1 MESSQPRP
9 SQAYIRSRRPVLAP
23 QAAQRIAGRAIR
35 CRPKRTALK
44 APQDVRSS
52 SLGSYRRPVDNIR
65 QSRMMPVR
73 DRMYDRQPQLVATPE
88 DEEDDEMDYH
98 DEEPCYDEEFGD
110 PQDPQDDD
118 RYVLEALISQ
128 QSKATL
134 TLINKMRTEFLENMK
149 QMRTESSGN
158 MKQMRTESSESMKQ
172 MRKEFLEALK
182 QIRTDN
188 NQLPQRISETI
199 VRTISG
205 QTNLH
210 AQGATGRGAPFQMGL
225 DSTVDPSNLMSN
237 TGGTENN
244 GS

>member
-9 SQAYIRSRRPVLAP
+9 SPAYIQSRRPVLAP
-23 QAAQRIAGRAIR
+23 QAAQRIARRATQ
-35 CRPKRTALK
+35 CRPRRAARKAL
-44 APQDVRSS
+44 QDVRSS
-52 SLGSYRRPVDNIR
+52 SLGSYRWPVDHIR
-65 QSRMMPVR
+65 QSRVMPVR

-88 DEEDDEMDYH
+88 DEQDDEMVYH
-98 DEEPCYDEEFGD
+98 DEEPSYDEEFGD
-110 PQDPQDDD
+110 PQEPQDDD
-118 RYVLEALISQ
+118 RYVLEALINQ

-149 QMRTESSGN
+149 QMRTEL
-158 MKQMRTESSESMKQ
+158 
-172 MRKEFLEALK
+172 LEALK

-199 VRTISG
+199 VRAISG

-210 AQGATGRGAPFQMGL
+210 AQGATGRGAPLQMGL

-237 TGGTENN
+237 TRGTENN

>member
-9 SQAYIRSRRPVLAP
+9 SQAYIQSRRPVLAP
-23 QAAQRIAGRAIR
+23 QPAQRIARRATR
-35 CRPKRTALK
+35 CRPKRTALE

-65 QSRMMPVR
+65 QRRMMPVR
-73 DRMYDRQPQLVATPE
+73 DRMYDRQPQLVTTPE
-88 DEEDDEMDYH
+88 DEQDDEMVYH

-118 RYVLEALISQ
+118 RYVLEALINQ

-134 TLINKMRTEFLENMK
+134 TLINK
-149 QMRTESSGN
+149 
-158 MKQMRTESSESMKQ
+158 MRTESSESMKQ

-210 AQGATGRGAPFQMGL
+210 AQGATGGGAPFQMGL

-237 TGGTENN
+237 TRGTENN

>member
-1 MESSQPRP
+1 MESSKPRP

-23 QAAQRIAGRAIR
+23 QAAQRIAKRATR
-35 CRPKRTALK
+35 SRHRPTALE

-65 QSRMMPVR
+65 QRRMAQVR

-88 DEEDDEMDYH
+88 DEQDDEMVYH
-98 DEEPCYDEEFGD
+98 DEEPSYDEEFGD
-110 PQDPQDDD
+110 PQDPQDD
-118 RYVLEALISQ
+118 RYVLEALINQ

-149 QMRTESSGN
+149 QT
-158 MKQMRTESSESMKQ
+158 
-172 MRKEFLEALK
+172 RKEFLEALK

-210 AQGATGRGAPFQMGL
+210 AQGATGGGAPFQMGL

-237 TGGTENN
+237 TRGTENN
-244 GS
+244 GP

>member
-9 SQAYIRSRRPVLAP
+9 SQAYIQSRRPVLAP
-23 QAAQRIAGRAIR
+23 QPAQRIARRATR
-35 CRPKRTALK
+35 CRPKRTALE

-65 QSRMMPVR
+65 QRRMMPVR
-73 DRMYDRQPQLVATPE
+73 DRMYDRQPQLVTTPE
-88 DEEDDEMDYH
+88 DEQDDEMVYH

-118 RYVLEALISQ
+118 RYVLEALINQ

-134 TLINKMRTEFLENMK
+134 TL
-149 QMRTESSGN
+149 
-158 MKQMRTESSESMKQ
+158 
-172 MRKEFLEALK
+172 
-182 QIRTDN
+182 N

-199 VRTISG
+199 VRTITG
-205 QTNLH
+205 QPNLH
-210 AQGATGRGAPFQMGL
+210 AQGATGGGAPFQMGL

-237 TGGTENN
+237 TRGTENN

>member
-9 SQAYIRSRRPVLAP
+9 SQAYIQSRRPVLAP
-23 QAAQRIAGRAIR
+23 QAAQRIARRATR
-35 CRPKRTALK
+35 CRPKRAARKAL
-44 APQDVRSS
+44 QDVRFS
-52 SLGSYRRPVDNIR
+52 SLGSYRLPVGHIR

-88 DEEDDEMDYH
+88 DEQDDEMVYH
-98 DEEPCYDEEFGD
+98 DEEPSYDEEFGD
-110 PQDPQDDD
+110 PQEPQDDD
-118 RYVLEALISQ
+118 RYVLEALINQ

-134 TLINKMRTEFLENMK
+134 TLINKMRTEFLESMK
-149 QMRTESSGN
+149 QMRTEL
-158 MKQMRTESSESMKQ
+158 
-172 MRKEFLEALK
+172 LEALK
-182 QIRTDN
+182 QIRTDFSSNIANRIYSN

-210 AQGATGRGAPFQMGL
+210 AQGATGRGAPLQMGL

-237 TGGTENN
+237 ARGTENN

>member
-9 SQAYIRSRRPVLAP
+9 SQAYIQSRRPVLAP
-23 QAAQRIAGRAIR
+23 QAVQRIARRATR
-35 CRPKRTALK
+35 CRPRRAARKAL
-44 APQDVRSS
+44 QDVRSS
-52 SLGSYRRPVDNIR
+52 SLGSYRRPVDHIR

-88 DEEDDEMDYH
+88 DEQDDEMVYH
-98 DEEPCYDEEFGD
+98 DEEPSYDEEFGD
-110 PQDPQDDD
+110 PQEPQDDD
-118 RYVLEALISQ
+118 RYVLEALINQ
-128 QSKATL
+128 QSKVTL
-134 TLINKMRTEFLENMK
+134 TGINKMRTEFLENMK
-149 QMRTESSGN
+149 QMRTESSES
-158 MKQMRTESSESMKQ
+158 MKQMRTEL
-172 MRKEFLEALK
+172 LEALK

-210 AQGATGRGAPFQMGL
+210 AQGATGRGAPLQMGL

-237 TGGTENN
+237 TRGTENN

>member
-9 SQAYIRSRRPVLAP
+9 SQAYIQSHRPVLAP
-23 QAAQRIAGRAIR
+23 QAAQRIARRATR
-35 CRPKRTALK
+35 CRPKRAARKAL
-44 APQDVRSS
+44 QDVQFS
-52 SLGSYRRPVDNIR
+52 SLGSYRLPVDNIR

-88 DEEDDEMDYH
+88 DEQDDEMVYH
-98 DEEPCYDEEFGD
+98 DEEPSYDEEFGD
-110 PQDPQDDD
+110 PQEPQDDG
-118 RYVLEALISQ
+118 RYVLEALINQ

-134 TLINKMRTEFLENMK
+134 TLINKMRTEFLESMK
-149 QMRTESSGN
+149 QMRTE
-158 MKQMRTESSESMKQ
+158 
-172 MRKEFLEALK
+172 LLDALK

-199 VRTISG
+199 VRAISG

-210 AQGATGRGAPFQMGL
+210 AQGATGRGAPLQMGL

-237 TGGTENN
+237 TRGTENI

>member
-1 MESSQPRP
+1 MESSQPRLSP
-9 SQAYIRSRRPVLAP
+9 AYIQSRRPVLAP
-23 QAAQRIAGRAIR
+23 QAAQRIARRATR
-35 CRPKRTALK
+35 CRPRRAARKAL
-44 APQDVRSS
+44 QDVRSS
-52 SLGSYRRPVDNIR
+52 SLGSYRWPVDHIR
-65 QSRMMPVR
+65 QSRVMPVR

-88 DEEDDEMDYH
+88 DEQDDEMVYH
-98 DEEPCYDEEFGD
+98 DEEPSYDEEFGD

-118 RYVLEALISQ
+118 RYVLEALINQ

-149 QMRTESSGN
+149 QMRTESSES
-158 MKQMRTESSESMKQ
+158 MKQMRTE
-172 MRKEFLEALK
+172 LVEALK

-205 QTNLH
+205 QTNFH
-210 AQGATGRGAPFQMGL
+210 AQGATGRGAPLQMGL

-237 TGGTENN
+237 TRGTENN